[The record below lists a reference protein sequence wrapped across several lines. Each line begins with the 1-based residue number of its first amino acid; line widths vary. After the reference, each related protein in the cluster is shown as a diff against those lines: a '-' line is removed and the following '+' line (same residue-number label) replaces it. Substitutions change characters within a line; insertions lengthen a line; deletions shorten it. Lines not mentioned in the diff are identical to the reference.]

1 MKFEIPTI
9 DIAYFGTEDAITASF
24 ETTTTAQNWWS
35 AAPSSPFTF
44 IPDCPAELPMD

>member
-9 DIAYFGTEDAITASF
+9 DIAYFGTDDVITASF
-24 ETTTTAQNWWS
+24 EITTTTKSMWS
-35 AAPSSPFTF
+35 ETAFMF